1 MNRPNALLKVTSII
15 HIILSAVGIVLT
27 LAGSVFAG
35 SLVAMLYDMA
45 GIPGGGGVGFLS
57 GTLLFLVSI
66 IGCVLNLIAGILGVK
81 GKAMACRVLGVIL
94 LVLAV
99 ASFVLGISVFD
110 KVGTIIAI
118 AVVELCL
125 PILYVWGAFKEPTA

>member
-15 HIILSAVGIVLT
+15 HIILSSICIVLA
-27 LAGSVFAG
+27 LVGSVFAG
-35 SLVAMLYDMA
+35 SLISMLYDAA
-45 GIPGGGGVGFLS
+45 GIPGGGGAGFLS
-57 GTLLFLVSI
+57 GTLIFVVSI
-66 IGCVLNLIAGILGVK
+66 IGCVLNLAAGILGVK

-99 ASFVLGISVFD
+99 ASFVLGVSIFD
-110 KVGTIIAI
+110 KVGTIIAT

-125 PILYVWGAFKEPTA
+125 PILYVWGAFKEPTT